1 MKIKPVNWIL
11 LGALVAIVIFG
22 LMASGWQFA
31 AIHFVNGQAYV
42 HATPMFK

>member
-1 MKIKPVNWIL
+1 MKLETKFWIL
-11 LGALVAIVIFG
+11 FVLTFG
-22 LMASGWQFA
+22 LLAFCTLKSGWQFA